1 MNKGVRRGLVVAACI
16 GVLAIEAGLPLGV
29 SANERSVA
37 LRLEGSRQLFNLDR
51 DQAVESFRA
60 AIAADPKD
68 PDAYR
73 ALASALWM
81 SITMRRGAMT
91 VDNYLGRVSQR
102 NVKTAPPPAE
112 IAKEFHEAVNK
123 AIELGR
129 AQVAA
134 SPNSAQARYQLGAAV
149 ALKASYTATVD
160 GSVRAAFGSAREA
173 FDEHEHVMRLDSSRH
188 DAGLVVGTYRYLV
201 ASLSMPVRMVAYV
214 AGFGGD
220 GEKGLRLVEAAA
232 AYPGDNQT
240 DARLA
245 LVLLYNREERYV
257 DAMAQLAALRT
268 LYPKSRLFWLEGGAT
283 ALRAGRAEEADR
295 LLTEGL
301 TRLATDTRQKM
312 FGEEAL
318 WYLNRGSARAAL
330 RRDGEAESD
339 LQKALTLEGR
349 QWVKGRAH
357 LEIGKVAAR
366 AGNRQKA
373 ETEYRAAIPLLDA
386 EGDAPSAEEARRLL
400 RQLR

>member
-1 MNKGVRRGLVVAACI
+1 
-16 GVLAIEAGLPLGV
+16 
-29 SANERSVA
+29 
-37 LRLEGSRQLFNLDR
+37 
-51 DQAVESFRA
+51 
-60 AIAADPKD
+60 
-68 PDAYR
+68 
-73 ALASALWM
+73 M

-112 IAKEFHEAVNK
+112 ISKEFHEAVNK

-129 AQVAA
+129 AQVIAA
-134 SPNSAQARYQLGAAV
+134 PKSAQARYQLGAAV
-149 ALKASYTATVD
+149 ALRASYTATVD

-173 FDEHEHVMRLDSSRH
+173 FNEHEHVMRLDPSRH

-201 ASLSMPVRMVAYV
+201 ASLSMPVRLVAYV

-232 AYPGDNQT
+232 AYSGDNQT

-257 DAMAQLAALRT
+257 DAMAQLAILRT
-268 LYPKSRLFWLEGGAT
+268 QYPRSRLFWLEGGAT

-301 TRLATDTRQKM
+301 TRLATDTRPRM
-312 FGEEAL
+312 YGEEGL
-318 WYLNRGSARAAL
+318 WHLNRGSARAAL
-330 RRDGEAESD
+330 RRDTEAESD

-349 QWVKGRAH
+349 PWVKGRAH
-357 LEIGKVAAR
+357 LELGQIAAR

-373 ETEYRAAIPLLDA
+373 DAEYRAAIPLLDTDQD
-386 EGDAPSAEEARRLL
+386 GPSAAEARRLL